1 VASFAVVA
9 DVSSERLEAVRPVLA
24 QTIGAATITDNAQGL
39 HVEGVLDGA
48 DAREVNRVLLS
59 ALRRVERRTRLRAEW
74 TGGGFTYR
82 FFDYAHKSTRP
93 TSHDDDTA
101 VPSR

>member
-1 VASFAVVA
+1 MAQFAVVA
-9 DVSSERLEAVRPVLA
+9 DVSSEQLTAVRPVLA
-24 QTIGAATITDNAQGL
+24 QTIGAATVTENSQGL
-39 HVEGVLDGA
+39 HVEGLMDGA

-74 TGGGFTYR
+74 TGGGFTCR

-93 TSHDDDTA
+93 AAREDDA
-101 VPSR
+101 AAGA